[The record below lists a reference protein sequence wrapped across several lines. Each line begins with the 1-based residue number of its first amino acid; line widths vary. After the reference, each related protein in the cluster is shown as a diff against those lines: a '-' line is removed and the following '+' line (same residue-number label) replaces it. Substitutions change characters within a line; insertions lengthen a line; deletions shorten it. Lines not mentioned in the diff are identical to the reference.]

1 VGYLNTK
8 QIKFFFYKTQ
18 SSTNPMLKSEIKNKT
33 IKKKLNPNKLE
44 LACKT
49 RDLDR
54 ETEITQQNTNKK
66 AQFLTTQYRKLK
78 FKK

>member
-1 VGYLNTK
+1 MKLKIK
-8 QIKFFFYKTQ
+8 Q
-18 SSTNPMLKSEIKNKT
+18 L
-33 IKKKLNPNKLE
+33 KKKLNPNKLE

-49 RDLDR
+49 RDLGR

-66 AQFLTTQYRKLK
+66 AQFLTTQYRRLK